1 MKRGL
6 CRLQSKNFY
15 NGKRISVK
23 KKSISLSLFST
34 VLEQGLQDLSSQS
47 AQTLLCSCLS
57 RTYVPCHQS
66 QLADDSYLCMPVP
79 CGCWKPNDRSLR
91 TQAIRIHPIL
101 PGRKGRADL
110 TSSPPSSH
118 LTVAVS
124 SECPPSRDG
133 N

>member
-47 AQTLLCSCLS
+47 Q
-57 RTYVPCHQS
+57 
-66 QLADDSYLCMPVP
+66 ADGSYLCMPVP

-101 PGRKGRADL
+101 PMLSGDR
-110 TSSPPSSH
+110 
-118 LTVAVS
+118 
-124 SECPPSRDG
+124 
-133 N
+133 